1 MLKNFM
7 EELVDT
13 YLPTLI
19 VNFNYVCKCEKCI
32 LDIKALA
39 LNNLKPLYLVTEKGE
54 VYSKNDQLGV
64 QYRVDVINQLA
75 QSIQLV
81 SKNPRHTV

>member
-19 VNFNYVCKCEKCI
+19 VNFDDVCKCERCT
-32 LDIKALA
+32 LDIKAIA
-39 LNNLKPLYLVTEKGE
+39 LNNLKPLYLVSEKGE
-54 VYSKNDQLGV
+54 LYSKNSQLGV

-75 QSIQLV
+75 QAIQLV
-81 SKNPRHTV
+81 SKNPRHAI